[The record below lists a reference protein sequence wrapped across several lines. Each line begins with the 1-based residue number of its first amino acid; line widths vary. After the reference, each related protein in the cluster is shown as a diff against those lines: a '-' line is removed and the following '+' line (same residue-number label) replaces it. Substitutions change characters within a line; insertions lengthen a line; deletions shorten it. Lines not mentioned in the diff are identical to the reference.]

1 MSTATFDTHAA
12 VRDLEATGLDTRQA
26 EAIATAIRNGQGD
39 LATKADLAGVRAE
52 VASVRAELAI
62 IRWVV
67 GIQSAIGLATFA
79 AVLFLA
85 AKLL

>member
-12 VRDLEATGLDTRQA
+12 VRDLEATSLDTRQA

-39 LATKADLAGVRAE
+39 LATKADLA
-52 VASVRAELAI
+52 SVRAGLAI

-67 GIQSAIGLATFA
+67 GIQSVIGLATFA

>member
-1 MSTATFDTHAA
+1 MSTATFDTHTA
-12 VRDLEATGLDTRQA
+12 VRGLEATGLDTRQA
-26 EAIATAIRNGQGD
+26 EAIATAIRNGQGG
-39 LATKADLAGVRAE
+39 LAGVRAE
-52 VASVRAELAI
+52 LAS